1 MFRQSKICIWDMV
14 GQKTMEL
21 NLANVRIQ
29 AHQKI
34 IIIIKMFQN
43 KSKKRK
49 RQQDIQDYKQT

>member
-1 MFRQSKICIWDMV
+1 MV

-34 IIIIKMFQN
+34 III
-43 KSKKRK
+43 KKCFRTSPK
-49 RQQDIQDYKQT
+49 KENDNRIFKIINEHDMHAENQL

>member
-1 MFRQSKICIWDMV
+1 MV

-21 NLANVRIQ
+21 NLANVRIH

>member
-1 MFRQSKICIWDMV
+1 MV

-29 AHQKI
+29 AHQK

>member
-1 MFRQSKICIWDMV
+1 MV

-49 RQQDIQDYKQT
+49 RQQDIQDYKQTWHAR